1 MQNQEFDKLLV
12 GEKANWAKAFQP
24 SAPNLPK
31 EEIIQQ
37 IKEQETEIPEEKRA
51 EIQTFINLLIG
62 LKVKEREIRRRVKA
76 RFNITVV

>member
-12 GEKANWAKAFQP
+12 GDKAKWTEEFQP
-24 SAPNLPK
+24 SSPNLPK
-31 EEIIQQ
+31 EGLVQQ
-37 IKEQETEIPEEKRA
+37 IKEQETEIPAEKHA
-51 EIQTFINLLIG
+51 EIQTFIQLLIG